1 MNSLSTTMKA
11 FPNNGK
17 YFDYKNYLEQTFYPQ
32 LKTRCHN
39 DFHSC
44 FSSTCTMAVL
54 LQKFLLYPMC

>member
-54 LQKFLLYPMC
+54 LQ